1 MPFTP
6 LHMGPGLLLKA
17 CLPTSF
23 SLMVFGWAQIVMD
36 LQPLVAMLTG
46 RGELHGFSHAWIGA
60 SLLALVAAVSGK
72 YLGELGLYLIGLR
85 SQLPIRWRAAWVGA
99 VIGTASH
106 VLLDSLVHAD
116 IQPLAP
122 FSTTNRLFGLLS
134 WEATEWFCLACGAL
148 GSGLYLAV
156 ARRLARHAKPC
167 NTDSP
172 DRA

>member
-6 LHMGPGLLLKA
+6 LHMGPGILLKS
-17 CLPTSF
+17 LWSDRF
-23 SLMVFGWAQIVMD
+23 SLMVFGWTQIVMD

-46 RGELHGFSHAWIGA
+46 RGELHGVSHTLIGA
-60 SLLALVAAVSGK
+60 ALLALVAALSGK

-99 VIGTASH
+99 LIGSASH

-122 FSTTNRLFGLLS
+122 FSTANGLFGLVS
-134 WEATEWFCLACGAL
+134 WDAMEWLCLACGAL
-148 GSGLYLAV
+148 GGILYFAGT
-156 ARRLARHAKPC
+156 RRLTR
-167 NTDSP
+167 
-172 DRA
+172 RQRQG

>member
-17 CLPTSF
+17 FLPTSF

-46 RGELHGFSHAWIGA
+46 QGELHGFTHTWVGA
-60 SLLALVAAVSGK
+60 GLLAVVAALSGK

-85 SQLPIRWRAAWVGA
+85 SQLPIRWRAAWLGA

-122 FSTTNRLFGLLS
+122 FSPANGLYGLLS
-134 WEATEWFCLACGAL
+134 WEAMEWFCLASGAL
-148 GSGLYLAV
+148 GGILYLAA
-156 ARRLARHAKPC
+156 ARRLTRPQRQGRSA
-167 NTDSP
+167 
-172 DRA
+172 

>member
-17 CLPTSF
+17 ILPTSF

-46 RGELHGFSHAWIGA
+46 QGELHGFSHTWIGA
-60 SLLALVAAVSGK
+60 SLLTLVAALSGK

-85 SQLPIRWRAAWVGA
+85 SQLPIRWRAAWIGA

-122 FSTTNRLFGLLS
+122 FSSANGLYGLLS
-134 WEATEWFCLACGAL
+134 WEAMEWFCLACGAL
-148 GSGLYLAV
+148 GAALYLAV
-156 ARRLARHAKPC
+156 ASRLARHEQQH

-172 DRA
+172 DGA

>member
-17 CLPTSF
+17 ILPTRF

-46 RGELHGFSHAWIGA
+46 RGELHGLSHTWIGA
-60 SLLALVAAVSGK
+60 SLLAVVATLSGK
-72 YLGELGLYLIGLR
+72 YLGELGLYLLGLR
-85 SQLPIRWRAAWVGA
+85 RQLPIRWSAAWLGA

-116 IQPLAP
+116 IRPFAP
-122 FSTTNRLFGLLS
+122 FSAANGLFGLRS
-134 WEATEWFCLACGAL
+134 WETVEWLCLASGAL
-148 GSGLYLAV
+148 GSVLYLAG
-156 ARRLARHAKPC
+156 ARRLARIQ
-167 NTDSP
+167 
-172 DRA
+172 RQG